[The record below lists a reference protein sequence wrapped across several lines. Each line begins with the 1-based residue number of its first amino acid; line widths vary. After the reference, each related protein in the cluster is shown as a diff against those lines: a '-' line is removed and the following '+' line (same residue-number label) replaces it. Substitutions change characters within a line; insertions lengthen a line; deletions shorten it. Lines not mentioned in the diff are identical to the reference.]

1 MRKYLLTSFILV
13 LLATCV
19 TDSYGQKRRY
29 GYNKSRNKKYSN
41 YSGGRTSYR
50 GVGNT
55 KYWTAGFSLNA
66 MNYFGDLAPTPKRFS
81 TDLSFTKIGFGV
93 TGSRMVYPGIF
104 LRLGYNF
111 GSIEGDDFS
120 AADAG
125 SEDAST
131 RGRYLR
137 NLHFKNN
144 IHELS
149 LGFEADLI
157 PNNGGARGR
166 FPINPYFF
174 AGVAVFSHA
183 PKAKAPATDQ
193 AGNALAEAGQWV
205 DLRSL
210 GTEGQQLDTLGLKP
224 YSKFN
229 FAIPIGAGVKVRLPG
244 NFDLNVEVGL
254 RKLFT
259 DYIDDVSNAYVDLN
273 LLTDPLARAMSERG
287 AELVS
292 ASTGQNRDV
301 DPTIAGGDIAT
312 TGLYT
317 HGSGYAPGIENSRG
331 GSADKDMYLV
341 TQIRLVYIFDQ
352 AGVTRGKFR

>member
-13 LLATCV
+13 LFFACV

-41 YSGGRTSYR
+41 YSGGRTSYK

-66 MNYFGDLAPTPKRFS
+66 MNYFGDLAPTPKKLS
-81 TDLSFTKIGFGV
+81 TDLSFTRAGFGI
-93 TGSRMVYPGIF
+93 TGSRMIYPGIF

-111 GSIEGDDFS
+111 GSIKGDDFS
-120 AADAG
+120 AADAS

-149 LGFEADLI
+149 VGFEADLI

-166 FPINPYFF
+166 FPINPYMFV
-174 AGVAVFSHA
+174 GVAVFSHA

-193 AGNALAEAGQWV
+193 AGNALEQAGEWV

-229 FAIPIGAGVKVRLPG
+229 LAIPIGAGVKVRLPG
-244 NFDLNVEVGL
+244 NFDLNFEVGL

-259 DYIDDVSNAYVDLN
+259 DYIDDVSNAYVDFDLF
-273 LLTDPLARAMSERG
+273 TDPLARAMSERG
-287 AELVS
+287 AETTS
-292 ASTGQNRDV
+292 ASTGQDRGLNL
-301 DPTIAGGDIAT
+301 TNGGGDIAI
-312 TGLYT
+312 TGPYT
-317 HGSGYAPGIENSRG
+317 HGSGYGPGVENSRG
-331 GSADKDMYLV
+331 GSSDKDMYLV
-341 TQIRLVYIFDQ
+341 TQLRIVYIFDQ
-352 AGVTRGKFR
+352 KGVTRGKFR